1 MRDALERVDD
11 AVREVLGGVDA
22 PLVEGFGVRGLHDA
36 VGHGVAHRRVGRLH
50 VDFETQGY
58 LAFVLIPGLH
68 QAENPQVFSNRSVS
82 ELRVDTIVPLVP
94 HCFAV

>member
-1 MRDALERVDD
+1 M
-11 AVREVLGGVDA
+11 REVLGGVDA

-50 VDFETQGY
+50 LDFETQGY
-58 LAFVLIPGLH
+58 LAFLLIPGLPGLH
-68 QAENPQVFSNRSVS
+68 QAQYPQVFSNRSVS
-82 ELRVDTIVPLVP
+82 ELRVDTIIPLVP